1 MNTDSVM
8 KVSLASSRPWN
19 SHWTK
24 QTFVLLILLSV
35 TPIPAC
41 QTEERSRTKKAV
53 EAYATLKDR
62 VTAIGK
68 AGWEAEVV
76 YRGEEEAYAGLEAL
90 TTSTVEEETR
100 AFEVLVTAIGETEA
114 RAYEALSTV
123 LEDLEQAVNALPDH
137 RQAEIKEAQA
147 MEYEGIAAKL
157 EKDRF
162 SGLERAEAWRQK
174 AREHRENGKPTYY
187 LEEAKDDQEGARIR
201 REMTREIQQLMQELR
216 EDIENQL
223 DRNKDEAAE
232 YEQSAD
238 MYEESAARNFFAG
251 EATLYEYWTE
261 QASEALKK
269 AKELRENNTGI
280 RLYQLIS
287 EFNRRRHI
295 PNYYESMAEIRE
307 ESATRSEE
315 SAMRTE
321 HLAKLTETQ
330 PLLLAQAQE
339 LRKSARESLEDAREA
354 RNEARELREKE
365 KELQETGPNDR
376 DALFHILND
385 IIWSFENP
393 QRSSKIWQREGDYV
407 ANIATFI
414 RATKVGDGKK
424 VAEVLVA
431 LELEEED
438 TETARLKLIALEL
451 EESEKIAKALEEASE
466 TCYLAAQLWDKM
478 TQAEQ

>member
-24 QTFVLLILLSV
+24 QTLVLLILLSV

-68 AGWEAEVV
+68 AGWAAEVV

-232 YEQSAD
+232 YEQTAD
-238 MYEESAARNFFAG
+238 MYEEYAAKNFFAG

-295 PNYYESMAEIRE
+295 PNYYESMAVARE
-307 ESATRSEE
+307 ESATMSEE
-315 SAMRTE
+315 SAVRAE
-321 HLAKLTETQ
+321 YLARLGEMLQRPAQTQ
-330 PLLLAQAQE
+330 E
-339 LRKSARESLEDAREA
+339 FRKRAMERRENAREA
-354 RNEARELREKE
+354 LKESRELREKE

-431 LELEEED
+431 LKLEEED

>member
-1 MNTDSVM
+1 
-8 KVSLASSRPWN
+8 
-19 SHWTK
+19 
-24 QTFVLLILLSV
+24 
-35 TPIPAC
+35 
-41 QTEERSRTKKAV
+41 
-53 EAYATLKDR
+53 
-62 VTAIGK
+62 
-68 AGWEAEVV
+68 
-76 YRGEEEAYAGLEAL
+76 
-90 TTSTVEEETR
+90 
-100 AFEVLVTAIGETEA
+100 
-114 RAYEALSTV
+114 
-123 LEDLEQAVNALPDH
+123 
-137 RQAEIKEAQA
+137 

-232 YEQSAD
+232 YEQTAD
-238 MYEESAARNFFAG
+238 MYEEYAAKNFFAG

-295 PNYYESMAEIRE
+295 PNYYESMAVARE
-307 ESATRSEE
+307 ESATMSEE
-315 SAMRTE
+315 SAVRAE
-321 HLAKLTETQ
+321 YLARLGEMLQRPAQTQ
-330 PLLLAQAQE
+330 E
-339 LRKSARESLEDAREA
+339 FRKRAMERRENAREA
-354 RNEARELREKE
+354 LKESRELREKE

-431 LELEEED
+431 LKLEEED